1 MSVLSDSRPAS
12 EKLPPILEL
21 RPYQQR
27 WVDDQSRFKG
37 AVKSAR
43 TGFSF
48 ATAAEAVL
56 DCIEHPGTTWTVL
69 SHSKA
74 GSNEFV
80 EEGAGK
86 ICRAI
91 QAAAEVYSEPF
102 ADELG
107 TTDIQV
113 QKIRFPNGSRIIAL
127 PANPRTARGYPGN
140 TILDEFAHHENSY
153 GVWAAVSR
161 QIALGHKM
169 RILSTPNGEQGKFY
183 DLAHSFGFDAGAA
196 PPQNPAQIGAWS
208 WHWID
213 VHMAIAE
220 GCPINLQET
229 RELYKGDDDTFAQEF
244 LCAFLKAVGAYLPL
258 ELIARA
264 EDDGAWMQ
272 LPAQWKRQGRL
283 VCGIDVARDG
293 DRTRLVLGEEI
304 GDVVWTRHIE
314 TLHNVP
320 FFDHM
325 HPEKTQAALL
335 LPWVQMADRTAID
348 ATGLGLG
355 LFEYLSS
362 KVPGRVMGVN
372 FGGSVK
378 VEKPGAQSVGA
389 ESVKIK
395 VDMAV
400 RLKKFFEQSKL
411 RIPHDLQIRQEL
423 QSIKREYSGGA
434 ITFDAPRIEVDTPV
448 GGGKRKKV
456 FAHADAFW
464 AYAMLLLAAS
474 GAPISTEFRAP
485 TGSSLASQISSGV
498 RLGGHSQASLAAR
511 GF

>member
-1 MSVLSDSRPAS
+1 MDSRRLS
-12 EKLPPILEL
+12 EALPPVLQL

-27 WVDDQSRFKG
+27 WVDDRSRFKG

-43 TGFSF
+43 IGFSF
-48 ATAAEAVL
+48 ATAVEAVL
-56 DCIEHPGTTWTVL
+56 DCLANPATTWTVL

-86 ICRAI
+86 VIRAI
-91 QAAAEVYSEPF
+91 QATAEVYSEPF

-127 PANPRTARGYPGN
+127 PANPRTARGYPGH

-183 DLAHSFGFDAGAA
+183 DLAHGFGLDGGVA
-196 PPQNPAQIGAWS
+196 PPQNPIQAGPWS
-208 WHWID
+208 WHWVD

-220 GCPINLQET
+220 GCPIDLRET
-229 RELYKGDDDTFAQEF
+229 RDLYKGDDETFSQEF
-244 LCAFLKAVGAYLPL
+244 LCEFLKAVGAYLSL
-258 ELIARA
+258 ELITRC
-264 EDDGAWMQ
+264 EDEGAWMEKPAFW
-272 LPAQWKRQGRL
+272 LPGGPL
-283 VCGIDVARDG
+283 YCGIDVARDG
-293 DRTRLVLGEEI
+293 DRTLLWLWEKL
-304 GDVVWTRHIE
+304 GDVLWTRQVLA
-314 TLHNVP
+314 LHNVP
-320 FFDHM
+320 FFDFAN
-325 HPEKTQAALL
+325 PKYTQAELL
-335 LPWVQMADRTAID
+335 LPWVQMAERTAID
-348 ATGLGLG
+348 STGLGLG

-372 FGGSVK
+372 FSGSVK
-378 VEKPGAQSVGA
+378 KEKPGAQSVGA
-389 ESVKIK
+389 ESIKIK

-400 RLKKFFEQSKL
+400 RLKKFFEQVKL

-423 QSIKREYSGGA
+423 QSIKKEYSGGA
-434 ITFDAPRIEVDTPV
+434 ITFEAPRIEVDTPV

-464 AYAMLLLAAS
+464 AAAMGLLAAS
-474 GAPISTEFRAP
+474 GVSVSTELYRSGAGIGAGP
-485 TGSSLASQISSGV
+485 LAVQLGRERLSGV
-498 RLGGHSQASLAAR
+498 SCAVGAQGY
-511 GF
+511 